1 MLIFKITQ
9 AAKFGSNW
17 NNDAN
22 AGLFN
27 WNLNNVTSNVNRNIS
42 TRLTIFV
49 NFVLVYLASW
59 QNRTIKRCIG
69 RYKLLEDLANYKR
82 RIL

>member
-59 QNRTIKRCIG
+59 QNIKT
-69 RYKLLEDLANYKR
+69 DKR
-82 RIL
+82 VLVVLPAARRLPVP